1 MQGPRENESKKRL
14 SGILRRFIT
23 PIINVNRREGFTTI
37 ELSSQESNIDGIYLK
52 LVILT
57 RKSSARRRTL
67 RIYWSL

>member
-37 ELSSQESNIDGIYLK
+37 ELSSQESNIDGIYLE

-57 RKSSARRRTL
+57 RKSLARRRTL